1 MENSVSLLEKEVNRM
16 EDLQKW
22 DYMVLRTYGG
32 VVMMVDGQ
40 AVAEMEGSQP
50 MGEMLYEYLDG
61 LGRDGWEVVG
71 MAGVREGA
79 EIILKRPLI
88 EEELEEEEE

>member
-1 MENSVSLLEKEVNRM
+1 MQE
-16 EDLQKW
+16 LQKW
-22 DYMVLRTYGG
+22 DYKVLRSYGG
-32 VVMMVDGQ
+32 VVMIVDGKE
-40 AVAEMEGSQP
+40 VAEMEGGQAI
-50 MGEMLYEYLDG
+50 GEMLYEYLDG

-88 EEELEEEEE
+88 EDEEVEEEEE

>member
-1 MENSVSLLEKEVNRM
+1 MQE
-16 EDLQKW
+16 LQQW

-40 AVAEMEGSQP
+40 EVAKMEGGQP
-50 MGEMLYEYLDG
+50 IGEMLYEYLDG
-61 LGRDGWEVVG
+61 LGMDGWEVVG

-79 EIILKRPLI
+79 EIILKRPLM
-88 EEELEEEEE
+88 EVELEEEEE

>member
-1 MENSVSLLEKEVNRM
+1 MQE
-16 EDLQKW
+16 LQQW
-22 DYMVLRTYGG
+22 DYKVLRTYGG

-40 AVAEMEGSQP
+40 EIAEMEAGQP
-50 MGEMLYEYLDG
+50 IGEMLYEYLDG

-79 EIILKRPLI
+79 EIILKRPLM
-88 EEELEEEEE
+88 EEELEEEEED

>member
-1 MENSVSLLEKEVNRM
+1 MEE
-16 EDLQKW
+16 LQRW

-40 AVAEMEGSQP
+40 NVAEMEGGQP

-61 LGRDGWEVVG
+61 LGKDGWEVVG

-79 EIILKRPLI
+79 EIILKRPFM
-88 EEELEEEEE
+88 EEELLEEEE

>member
-1 MENSVSLLEKEVNRM
+1 M
-16 EDLQKW
+16 QKW

-32 VVMMVDGQ
+32 VVMKVDDKEIGHF
-40 AVAEMEGSQP
+40 VGGQP

-71 MAGVREGA
+71 MAGVRDGLEL
-79 EIILKRPLI
+79 ILKRPLF
-88 EEELEEEEE
+88 EDELLEELEESETTEGE